1 MNEEIEYAEMLEI
14 PVSTVNIVKKK
25 RGKKRKG
32 TDVDLQESVIEK
44 VNDKMDAPTATE
56 SAQPLDVDTEEGGSV
71 DFYDTVDRVDTVRL
85 YGEES
90 EFEGGRYEPN
100 EKLSDKDRITRIVIG
115 AEFATVCAL
124 CGAIFL
130 TNIFMPNSA
139 INTFFR
145 TLTTTQE
152 TVKTDDRAYSDFT
165 LTSVVSDN
173 ADAELTLSETGVLTF
188 TDDCLVYPAVDG
200 KVVEI
205 KQNEDGTYLV
215 KLAHSDT
222 FTGVIS
228 GLQYVYYQKGDEV
241 KANIPV
247 GYADGKTEVQVTMY
261 SSGTLL
267 NCFALTEENCLAWV
281 AQE

>member
-1 MNEEIEYAEMLEI
+1 
-14 PVSTVNIVKKK
+14 
-25 RGKKRKG
+25 
-32 TDVDLQESVIEK
+32 
-44 VNDKMDAPTATE
+44 
-56 SAQPLDVDTEEGGSV
+56 
-71 DFYDTVDRVDTVRL
+71 
-85 YGEES
+85 
-90 EFEGGRYEPN
+90 
-100 EKLSDKDRITRIVIG
+100 
-115 AEFATVCAL
+115 
-124 CGAIFL
+124 
-130 TNIFMPNSA
+130 
-139 INTFFR
+139 
-145 TLTTTQE
+145 
-152 TVKTDDRAYSDFT
+152 
-165 LTSVVSDN
+165 
-173 ADAELTLSETGVLTF
+173 
-188 TDDCLVYPAVDG
+188 
-200 KVVEI
+200 VEI